1 MLETSLGPIRVFPL
15 GEQADATARLSGFGA
30 DAVVL
35 LAQGILRQYERVL
48 GGREIVRQDDR
59 LPPEL
64 QAAMCKLGRLY
75 IEEGMPDRAACIHDV
90 LERARH
96 ALGSHA
102 WELGLF
108 TASEF
113 PFRNAVLI
121 DPELRVPTVDCV
133 SIARI
138 SGGVGED
145 NVIEHR
151 LHATLRDAVE
161 RLGPARD
168 RAYTAIRE
176 LLGRRSLIGELEL
189 ARWVGEQK
197 LTPVHGIFDELFE
210 RVADAWL
217 IGGRANRCADCGTL
231 LRPHPDLTAFPD
243 GHCPLRTCTP
253 VRYRAAERLDPAA
266 DRLLVARPQVLTYW
280 TAPAVDELRIYDA
293 AVAAG
298 LPATLYPASDECDV
312 AVELEGVRVGIDA
325 KAYASPV
332 TLALTLNR
340 GIGGL
345 VNYRTRIIA
354 VSDGV
359 IARDPGYVQTLL
371 SCLDRNGDAAT
382 LRIRA
387 VSAVVNMLQGGR
399 DAGPV

>member
-1 MLETSLGPIRVFPL
+1 MLDTSLGQIRLFPA
-15 GEQADATARLSGFGA
+15 GEQEGAPPFSGLGS

-59 LPPEL
+59 LAPEL
-64 QAAMCKLGRLY
+64 QAAMCRIGRLY
-75 IEEGMPDRAACIHDV
+75 IEEGKPDRAACIHDV
-90 LERARH
+90 LARARY
-96 ALGSHA
+96 ALGSPE
-102 WELGLF
+102 WDLDLF
-108 TASEF
+108 AARTFA
-113 PFRNAVLI
+113 FRHAVLI

-133 SIARI
+133 SIARL
-138 SGGVGED
+138 SGGLGED

-168 RAYTAIRE
+168 RAYTAVRE

-189 ARWVGEQK
+189 ARWAGEQK
-197 LTPVHGIFDELFE
+197 LTPLHGIFEELLE

-217 IGGRANRCADCGTL
+217 IDGMANRCADCGTL
-231 LRPHPDLTAFPD
+231 LRPHPDRAAFPD

-253 VRYRAAERLDPAA
+253 AGYRAAERLDPAV

-298 LPATLYPASDECDV
+298 LSAALYPASDECDV
-312 AVELEGVRVGIDA
+312 AVDLDGAKVGIDA
-325 KAYASPV
+325 KAYVSPV
-332 TLALTLNR
+332 SLAVALNR

-345 VNYRTRIIA
+345 VNYRTRVIA
-354 VSDGV
+354 VNDGV
-359 IARDPGYVQTLL
+359 IARDPDYLQTLQ
-371 SCLDRNGDAAT
+371 SCLDTHGDPAT
-382 LRIRA
+382 LRIRS
-387 VSAVVNMLQGGR
+387 VSAVVYMLQGGR
-399 DAGPV
+399 HAGPV